1 MSGLFRTG
9 DIDENFLKFLCGQE
23 SSGNV
28 SRNFIILVV
37 KLPEKRSMD
46 CFALSRSFLV
56 DLKNSLTDIQAQF

>member
-23 SSGNV
+23 SSGNGF
-28 SRNFIILVV
+28 SDFILVTQF
-37 KLPEKRSMD
+37 PDKRSMVLIS
-46 CFALSRSFLV
+46 FSQSFLV